1 MNAYREIYQAIKKA
15 RDKLDANFLTA
26 IFKKFEGVDLSPDL
40 LVHKA
45 RAIQLSD
52 GVEYSLED
60 AELALERAIA
70 VDDGY
75 TVSYLELGYL
85 NYAVKDDSRKAL
97 EIFSIGFE
105 KTKSNMLD
113 MQLGMAKS
121 LVDIGRKDE
130 ALSIIDLPYC
140 RDDKRFQMLKSEIV
154 EG

>member
-1 MNAYREIYQAIKKA
+1 M
-15 RDKLDANFLTA
+15 
-26 IFKKFEGVDLSPDL
+26 
-40 LVHKA
+40 VHKA

-75 TVSYLELGYL
+75 TASYLELGYL

-105 KTKSNMLD
+105 KAKSNMLD

-121 LVDIGRKDE
+121 LVDIGKKDE
-130 ALSIIDLPYC
+130 ALSIVDLPYC
-140 RDDKRFQMLKSEIV
+140 RDDQRFQMLRSEIV